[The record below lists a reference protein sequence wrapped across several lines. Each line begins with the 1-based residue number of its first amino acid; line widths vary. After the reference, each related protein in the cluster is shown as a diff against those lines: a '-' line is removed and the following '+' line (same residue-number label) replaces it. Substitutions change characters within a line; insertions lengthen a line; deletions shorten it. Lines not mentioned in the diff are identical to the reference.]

1 MNNKEMF
8 VVREGPTNPPV
19 VKTCIETSK
28 IIITVG
34 QVIKGNKLVN

>member
-28 IIITVG
+28 IIITG